1 VQLPGQP
8 DGHSRHGGSAGCSDS
23 DAVHTRNSRALDAR
37 LSYGSGWRHARTTEL
52 FQIDV
57 QLGWRHPD
65 PDAWAND
72 GDDPLTPISNSMIYT
87 FTLTPRM
94 LAIALASLLAL
105 CVLLFLAGMEIGQ
118 KMAGSTIMA
127 NTANLSNALPALKAP
142 KLADVEKLVAPLAPA
157 KP

>member
-1 VQLPGQP
+1 
-8 DGHSRHGGSAGCSDS
+8 
-23 DAVHTRNSRALDAR
+23 
-37 LSYGSGWRHARTTEL
+37 
-52 FQIDV
+52 
-57 QLGWRHPD
+57 
-65 PDAWAND
+65 
-72 GDDPLTPISNSMIYT
+72 MIYT